1 MYFKIRYDHILHFRE
16 QMQIHRPLLVN
27 SSSLISI
34 SYPYSANDPKRSR
47 PVSRSPDA
55 CLLTWLTED
64 CRIIIP
70 IWLPQELCCSESRD
84 RSTTYRST
92 KHTLKTTILLHSGIF
107 QLAEELRLP
116 PEQAIIASTTSE
128 PQRKKK
134 GRRNATVSAT
144 HTADGIQTRKRTGS
158 GRTAMARGAWG
169 KGEDSVP
176 GDKYMHQA
184 DAGEERPSQAPRP
197 CAAALTAPGQPVL
210 PLHPIPP
217 PPPLRPHPTHGVPLH
232 CSHRTAA

>member
-1 MYFKIRYDHILHFRE
+1 
-16 QMQIHRPLLVN
+16 MQIHRPLLVN

-134 GRRNATVSAT
+134 DDETRRYPRPT
-144 HTADGIQTRKRTGS
+144 QRTGF
-158 GRTAMARGAWG
+158 RQG
-169 KGEDSVP
+169 KGRE
-176 GDKYMHQA
+176 
-184 DAGEERPSQAPRP
+184 
-197 CAAALTAPGQPVL
+197 AAAPPWLGAPGGKGKTASQGTNTCIRQMQGRKGRV
-210 PLHPIPP
+210 
-217 PPPLRPHPTHGVPLH
+217 RPHALVPLP
-232 CSHRTAA
+232 